1 MGLFKRKTIEEL
13 KAKRKRLATKYKTS
27 SERAMVK
34 RDIRK
39 IKRGRRAVATAGV
52 RSAGRVVV
60 KSGRVIAKGVGLTY
74 KAGERISKRFD
85 ANMGASMM
93 GGGFGQPQ
101 RRKGK
106 GRKRNNNYMMGL

>member
-13 KAKRKRLATKYKTS
+13 KERRKKLAIKYKTS

-52 RSAGRVVV
+52 RSAGRTVV

-74 KAGERISKRFD
+74 KAGEQISKRFD
-85 ANMGASMM
+85 MRMASS
-93 GGGFGQPQ
+93 GFAFNQPQ
-101 RRKGK
+101 RRKG
-106 GRKRNNNYMMGL
+106 RKRRNNNYMMGL